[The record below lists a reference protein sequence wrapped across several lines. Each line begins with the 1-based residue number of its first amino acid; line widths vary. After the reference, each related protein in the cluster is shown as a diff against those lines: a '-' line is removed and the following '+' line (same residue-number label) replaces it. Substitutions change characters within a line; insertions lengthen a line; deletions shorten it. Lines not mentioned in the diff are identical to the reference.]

1 MRIKFNRYFTC
12 FKPHLNISQF
22 LDRAVN
28 FKCRKVQDVISRSL
42 HVSTNVRDIC
52 LHLFLVN
59 CYALELHYH
68 STTFGVL
75 LLNFFFDSLKAE
87 TESDLSVT
95 AFPFSVPPLIEIF
108 LLFFYQTSLVYFS
121 FVICFPLLF
130 FPSFSEKDNNAVILA
145 FNPEPWVE

>member
-1 MRIKFNRYFTC
+1 MRSSYIIIAQ
-12 FKPHLNISQF
+12 HLVCSFWI
-22 LDRAVN
+22 
-28 FKCRKVQDVISRSL
+28 
-42 HVSTNVRDIC
+42 
-52 LHLFLVN
+52 
-59 CYALELHYH
+59 
-68 STTFGVL
+68 
-75 LLNFFFDSLKAE
+75 FFFDSLKAE

-145 FNPEPWVE
+145 FNPEPWVEWFLSQAMTFFIYNCLYLLLCKVPVSFYSQNGPEYNDQRIQYLSFTLI